1 MKDRITELLDFAT
14 NQSPY
19 RNANKGWLN
28 NDIYFNWGKFKS
40 NKTGMN
46 NSILDITLFWD
57 PVKAIISILFVVIL
71 ISSVF
76 IYLINSIKDI
86 KLKIIHNTFPLE
98 LIENDSNINNKPEI
112 ENSFIFNE
120 PVDEL
125 KNNIVAEIIEEKENV
140 DISDLGI
147 SESSKFPQRNTNF

>member
-28 NDIYFNWGKFKS
+28 NDIYLNWGKFKS

-46 NSILDITLFWD
+46 NSILDITLSWD
-57 PVKAIISILFVVIL
+57 PVKAIISILFAVLL

-86 KLKIIHNTFPLE
+86 KVKIIHNTFPLE
-98 LIENDSNINNKPEI
+98 LIENDSNINNKSEM
-112 ENSFIFNE
+112 ENSFILNDTVE
-120 PVDEL
+120 EL
-125 KNNIVAEIIEEKENV
+125 KNDIDAEIIEEKENV
-140 DISDLGI
+140 DTSDSEI
-147 SESSKFPQRNTNF
+147 SESNKFPQRNTNF